1 MGVREYKTDVRV
13 AFDTGLGQ
21 KVQDPAGAPYW
32 GELVSGVT
40 QQARFCL
47 PAVTWGAT
55 AEFSG
60 GIVRR
65 N

>member
-13 AFDTGLGQ
+13 ALDTGLGQ

-40 QQARFCL
+40 QLARLRF
-47 PAVTWGAT
+47 PAVTWGGI
-55 AEFSG
+55 AEFSVV
-60 GIVRR
+60 IVKR